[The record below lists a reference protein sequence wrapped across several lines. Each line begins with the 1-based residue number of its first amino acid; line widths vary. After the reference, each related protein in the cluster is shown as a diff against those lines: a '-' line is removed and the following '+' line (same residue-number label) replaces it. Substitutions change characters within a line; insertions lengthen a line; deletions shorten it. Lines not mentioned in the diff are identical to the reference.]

1 MNGETI
7 LKELEAVLLRYRA
20 GLLTEERATNE
31 IGILQAMLR
40 AFDQVELERKLDRLQ
55 AANSQPVRAV
65 RVLGTSRRRR

>member
-20 GLLTEERATNE
+20 GLLTEETATKE

-55 AANSQPVRAV
+55 AALDAR
-65 RVLGTSRRRR
+65 G

>member
-20 GLLTEERATNE
+20 GLLTEERATKE

-55 AANSQPVRAV
+55 AALEAR
-65 RVLGTSRRRR
+65 G

>member
-20 GLLTEERATNE
+20 GLLTEERATKE

-40 AFDQVELERKLDRLQ
+40 AFDQVALERKLDRLQ
-55 AANSQPVRAV
+55 AALDAR
-65 RVLGTSRRRR
+65 G

>member
-20 GLLTEERATNE
+20 GLLTEERATKE

-40 AFDQVELERKLDRLQ
+40 AFDQVQLERKLDRLQ
-55 AANSQPVRAV
+55 AALEAR
-65 RVLGTSRRRR
+65 G

>member
-20 GLLTEERATNE
+20 GLLTEERATKE

-55 AANSQPVRAV
+55 AALDAR
-65 RVLGTSRRRR
+65 G

>member
-55 AANSQPVRAV
+55 AALDAR
-65 RVLGTSRRRR
+65 G

>member
-20 GLLTEERATNE
+20 GLLTEERATKE

-40 AFDQVELERKLDRLQ
+40 ALDQVELERKLDRLQ
-55 AANSQPVRAV
+55 AALDAR
-65 RVLGTSRRRR
+65 G